1 MSQLK
6 TLCVFGTRPE
16 AIKMAPLVLHCL
28 AGRIGDI
35 LGLPTIIAQLTKQFQ
50 AKQHALFLGRDPH
63 YPIAM
68 EGGLTPKEISYVYVE
83 SCAAHDD
90 GEGITHIAMPW
101 VHEAVSRTLR
111 AIPLQLL
118 SYHVALIKGTDVDNP
133 RNPAKLVTVE
143 QGVATP
149 MNNS

>member
-35 LGLPTIIAQLTKQFQ
+35 LGLPTIVAQLTKQFQ
-50 AKQHALFLGRDPH
+50 AKQHALFLGRAPH

-68 EGGLTPKEISYVYVE
+68 ESGLTPKGISYVYVE
-83 SCAAHDD
+83 SCAA
-90 GEGITHIAMPW
+90 GELKHGSLAMVGEDMP
-101 VHEAVSRTLR
+101 VVIVAPGDSLLEKLKSNLQEVR
-111 AIPLQLL
+111 AR
-118 SYHVALIKGTDVDNP
+118 G
-133 RNPAKLVTVE
+133 
-143 QGVATP
+143 G
-149 MNNS
+149 